1 MQSIYQADINFPT
14 NDAQNYA
21 GATKDGSIRL
31 IELPIP
37 SLLRYDEYEVYYK
50 RAFFLT
56 KASENAT
63 LEHSKQIDGG
73 LDAQPDCHRRETRH
87 QEIAPLGIVLWFPDL
102 IGDDRGDR

>member
-50 RAFFLT
+50 RAFFFD
-56 KASENAT
+56 
-63 LEHSKQIDGG
+63 QG
-73 LDAQPDCHRRETRH
+73 LRKRDAGTFQ
-87 QEIAPLGIVLWFPDL
+87 A
-102 IGDDRGDR
+102 DRLRPGRTT